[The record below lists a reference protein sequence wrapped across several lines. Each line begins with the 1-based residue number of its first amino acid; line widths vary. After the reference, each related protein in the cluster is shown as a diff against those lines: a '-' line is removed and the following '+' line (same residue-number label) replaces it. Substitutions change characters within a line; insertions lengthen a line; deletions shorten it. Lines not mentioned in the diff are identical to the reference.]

1 MGKQYGVVF
10 VRFINKGNTLSSKEY
25 AYNVDEKLY
34 KKLSLISFTY
44 QDIIVGYEYYN
55 KFLIVNERGYN
66 YRDNPVV
73 FTRLYKGSYE
83 DIEDIEDPKKE
94 LTFLS
99 SYMYYGQTSI
109 EVKEEEKRQ
118 MYSSSN
124 TSSISN
130 AATIAASSFINLS
143 ETIANY
149 ADTLGTI
156 DTTSLY
162 VSKNDNYSNTA
173 INSNWSSLSDM
184 VADEVEKQINKKDK
198 ERKGNNMF
206 ENLMKNVK
214 FGKVTDVFMSVYGP
228 AFKSSNGEYI
238 SYDKKG
244 ENWID
249 VTGMTIDMPAAYMI
263 PVAKS
268 DVKEGDFILHN
279 NTWVRVIG
287 VYENK
292 IEVEKIFEKEVV
304 SIVPTKN
311 VFGFDYYT
319 KLVSFGLEGLVNTA
333 DESNPFGNFIPFLMM
348 GDNSNSDDIL
358 PLMLMMNSKGGA
370 PSMDFSNPLMFYVLM
385 GDGKLNKF
393 DKMLPLMLMMN
404 QNK

>member
-1 MGKQYGVVF
+1 MDKQYGVVS
-10 VRFINKGNTLSSKEY
+10 VRFINKGNKLSSREY
-25 AYNVDEKLY
+25 SYNVDEKLY
-34 KKLSLISFTY
+34 KKLASISFTY
-44 QDIIVGYEYYN
+44 YDVIINYKYYN
-55 KFLIVNERGYN
+55 KFLIVNENGYDYKN
-66 YRDNPVV
+66 TPVV
-73 FTRLYKGSYE
+73 FTELYQGPYRGTEYSG
-83 DIEDIEDPKKE
+83 KE
-94 LTFLS
+94 PVFLS
-99 SYMYYGQTSI
+99 SYMYDGQTNIEVEEEKKEMYSSTNTNTNKISNSITSTTGYTYTYQDDFIEQNTKATDGTYMNHTSI
-109 EVKEEEKRQ
+109 EDTIGAICNHIDLADK
-118 MYSSSN
+118 
-124 TSSISN
+124 IS
-130 AATIAASSFINLS
+130 
-143 ETIANY
+143 
-149 ADTLGTI
+149 
-156 DTTSLY
+156 
-162 VSKNDNYSNTA
+162 
-173 INSNWSSLSDM
+173 
-184 VADEVEKQINKKDK
+184 DEVEKCFNEKTKKRRD
-198 ERKGNNMF
+198 NNMF

-287 VYENK
+287 VEENK

-311 VFGFDYYT
+311 IFGFDYYT

>member
-1 MGKQYGVVF
+1 
-10 VRFINKGNTLSSKEY
+10 
-25 AYNVDEKLY
+25 
-34 KKLSLISFTY
+34 
-44 QDIIVGYEYYN
+44 
-55 KFLIVNERGYN
+55 
-66 YRDNPVV
+66 
-73 FTRLYKGSYE
+73 
-83 DIEDIEDPKKE
+83 
-94 LTFLS
+94 
-99 SYMYYGQTSI
+99 MYDGQTSI
-109 EVKEEEKRQ
+109 EVEEEKKE

-124 TSSISN
+124 TNSIN
-130 AATIAASSFINLS
+130 IAAATTTAATSSFANLS
-143 ETIANY
+143 EAIANC

-162 VSKNDNYSNTA
+162 VSKNDNYSSTA
-173 INSNWSSLSDM
+173 INSNWNGISDII
-184 VADEVEKQINKKDK
+184 ADKVEKQINKKDK

-311 VFGFDYYT
+311 IFGFDYYT